1 MSAIVATPLQPS
13 HLSFRDTLRV
23 ASIGLRTRKLRAGLS
38 ALGITIGIA
47 SMVAVLGLSESSR
60 SALLAQLDRLGTNLL
75 QVQAGSGLGLGN
87 AQLPATAK
95 PMIGR
100 IDGVQHVSGVAN
112 LSANVYRTDRIPTSH
127 TGGITVKAVDTDLL
141 STLNGTLATG
151 RFLDAALEKY
161 PVAVLGSVAAQRLG
175 ITDLSGAPH
184 IWLGHRWFAVA
195 GILKTL
201 TLSADLDRSALVGFD
216 AASTY
221 LGAAEELP
229 PSVLYVRTDPTKV
242 DAVNGVLAATTNPAN
257 PDQVQT
263 SRPSDVL
270 AARNAANNAFT
281 SLFLGLGAVALLV
294 GGVGIANVM
303 VISVLER
310 RSEIG
315 LRRALGAARRHVGVQ
330 FLGEALILATIGGV
344 AGIVL
349 GSGVTAVYAH
359 LRGWG
364 VLIPPVAVGG
374 AIAAALVIGAVA
386 GLYPAARAARLSPTE
401 ALRTS

>member
-1 MSAIVATPLQPS
+1 MSA
-13 HLSFRDTLRV
+13 RDVLRV
-23 ASIGLRTRKLRAGLS
+23 ASIGLRTRKLRAALS

-75 QVQAGSGLGLGN
+75 QVQAGSGIGLGN

-100 IDGVQHVSGVAN
+100 IAGVQGASAVASVSG
-112 LSANVYRTDRIPTSH
+112 NVFRNDKIPTTH

-141 STLNGTLATG
+141 ATLNGSLHAG
-151 RFLDAALEKY
+151 RFLDGALEHY
-161 PVAVLGSVAAQRLG
+161 PVTVLGAVAAQRLG
-175 ITDLSGAPH
+175 ITDLRASPKVWIG
-184 IWLGHRWFAVA
+184 GKWFSVA
-195 GILKTL
+195 GILNTL
-201 TLSADLDRSALVGFD
+201 TLSADLDRAALVGFD
-216 AASTY
+216 AATTY
-221 LGAAEELP
+221 LGAASGLP
-229 PSVLYVRTDPTKV
+229 PSVLYVRTDPAKV
-242 DAVNGVLAATTNPAN
+242 DDVLNVLPATTNPAN
-257 PDQVQT
+257 PDQVQA

-270 AARNAANNAFT
+270 QARNAANNAFT

-315 LRRALGAARRHVGVQ
+315 LRRALGAARRHVGIQ
-330 FLGEALILATIGGV
+330 FLGEALVLATIGGV
-344 AGIVL
+344 AGVL
-349 GSGVTAVYAH
+349 LGAAATAVYAH

-364 VLIPPVAVGG
+364 VLIPGVAIGG
-374 AIAAALVIGAVA
+374 GIGAALVIGAVA
-386 GLYPAARAARLSPTE
+386 GLYPAARAARMSPTE
-401 ALRTS
+401 ALRTA